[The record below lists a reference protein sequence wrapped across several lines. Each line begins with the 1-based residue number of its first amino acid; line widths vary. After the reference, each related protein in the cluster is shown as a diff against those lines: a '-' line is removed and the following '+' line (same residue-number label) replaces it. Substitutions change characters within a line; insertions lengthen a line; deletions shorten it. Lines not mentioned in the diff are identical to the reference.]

1 MSALTDSVA
10 TDDAATD
17 AIPVTH
23 RAAARPRLPRFLR
36 TFAVPIVL
44 LWIAIVAVLNTC
56 VPQLEVVGKLR
67 AVSMSPN
74 DAPALVA
81 TKRVG
86 EVFKEYNT
94 NSNVMIVLEGDR
106 PLGADAHAYYDQ
118 IVRELRADGKH
129 VQHVQDFWGDTLTAA
144 GAQSM
149 DGKAAYVQVYIA
161 GDQGEALANE
171 SVQAVRTTVKSV
183 KTPPG
188 VHAYVTGPA
197 ATSTDQNAVGDA
209 SMEMIE
215 GLTFAVI
222 TIMLLLVYRSVVTVV
237 VTLGM
242 VVLGLSAARGIVAF
256 LGYHQVFGLTTFA
269 TNMLVTLAIAAATD
283 YSIFLIGRYQE
294 ARRSGEDRESA
305 YYTMFEGTAHV
316 VLASGLTIAGAT
328 LCLRFTR
335 LPYFQTMGIPL
346 SVGMAIVVAAALTL
360 GPALISILTRFGT
373 VLEPKRW
380 GRARG
385 WRRVGSATVRWP
397 GAVLVMA
404 TALALVGLLTLPGY
418 HTTYNDRIFLP
429 EDVPANVGMAAADRH
444 FSDAKMNPELVMVEA
459 GHDLR
464 NPADFLVID
473 KIAKAMVRVHGIA
486 QVQTI
491 TRPDGK
497 PIEHASLAYTLGQS
511 GIGQLMNN
519 DYQQRV
525 IGNTLKQANE
535 MQTTIDSMTKMQS
548 ITLQMADVTRKMAD
562 KFANT
567 SAHTSE
573 IRDHLADFDD
583 FFRPMRSYFYWEH
596 HCFDIPVCWAL
607 RSVFDSLDGIGTLSD
622 DIEDLVPDINRLAE
636 LTPQLAALMPAM
648 IQTMKNQKEYL
659 LNQYQAQKAQQDQ
672 NIATQQN
679 STAMG
684 QAFDAAR
691 NDETFYLPPEAFQTA
706 DFKRGIK
713 LFLSPDGHA
722 VRFTVFHQGD
732 PLSEQGTAHIEPLR
746 VAAADAI
753 KGTPLEGSTVYIG
766 GSAAM
771 FKDMQQG
778 ADYDL
783 MIAAVAALIL
793 IFLIMV
799 VLTRAV
805 AAAGVI
811 VGTVVLSLGASFGLS
826 VLLWQHL
833 IGIPLHWM
841 VLPMSVIVLL
851 AVGADYNLLL
861 VSRMKEEL
869 HAGLHTGI
877 IRSMAGTGSV
887 VTSAG
892 LVFAFTMMGM
902 AVSDLT
908 VIGQVGTTIG
918 LGLLFDTLV
927 VRSLMTPSLAALLGP
942 WFWWPQRVRLR
953 PVPQPWPRATG
964 LAADEPARHSRMES
978 SQV

>member
-1 MSALTDSVA
+1 MSTSI
-10 TDDAATD
+10 DDAPTD
-17 AIPVTH
+17 AMPPARHVK
-23 RAAARPRLPRFLR
+23 RPRLPRFLR
-36 TFAVPIVL
+36 IFAVPIVL
-44 LWIAIVAVLNTC
+44 IWIAVIAILNTV
-56 VPQLEVVGKLR
+56 VPQLEEVGKLR

-74 DAPALVA
+74 DAPALIA

-94 NSNVMIVLEGDR
+94 SSSVMIVLEGDE
-106 PLGADAHAYYDQ
+106 PLGADAHTFYDE
-118 IVRELRADGKH
+118 IVRKLRADPEH

-144 GAQSM
+144 GAQSI
-149 DGKAAYVQVYIA
+149 DGKASYVQVYIA
-161 GDQGEALANE
+161 GDQGEALAND
-171 SVQAVRTTVKSV
+171 SVDAVRRIVAGTPA
-183 KTPPG
+183 PPG
-188 VHAYVTGPA
+188 VKAYVTGPA
-197 ATSTDQNAVGDA
+197 ATTTDQNAVGDA
-209 SMEMIE
+209 SMQMIE
-215 GLTFAVI
+215 GLTFVVI
-222 TIMLLLVYRSVVTVV
+222 TIMLLLVYRSIVTVII
-237 VTLGM
+237 TLGM
-242 VVLGLSAARGIVAF
+242 VVAGLSAARGLVAF
-256 LGYHQVFGLTTFA
+256 MGYHDVFKLTTFA
-269 TNMLVTLAIAAATD
+269 TNLCVTLAIAAATD
-283 YSIFLIGRYQE
+283 YAIFLIGRYQE
-294 ARRSGEDRESA
+294 ARRSGEDKESA
-305 YYTMFEGTAHV
+305 YYTMFHGTAHV

-328 LCLRFTR
+328 LCLHFTR

-346 SVGMAIVVAAALTL
+346 SVGMTIVVAAALTL
-360 GPALISILTRFGT
+360 GPALISIVTRFGK
-373 VLEPKRW
+373 VLDPKRMD
-380 GRARG
+380 RARG
-385 WRRVGSATVRWP
+385 WRRIGTATVRWP

-404 TALALVGLLTLPGY
+404 VVLALVGLLTLPGY

-429 EDVPANVGMAAADRH
+429 DDVPANVGYAAANRH
-444 FSDAKMNPELVMVEA
+444 FSEAKMNPELVMVEA
-459 GHDLR
+459 DHDLR

-497 PIEHASLAYTLGQS
+497 PIEHASLAYTMSQS
-511 GIGQLMNN
+511 GTGQLMNN
-519 DYQQRV
+519 DYQQTV
-525 IGNTLKQANE
+525 LANTLKQADE

-548 ITLQMADVTRKMAD
+548 ITLQMADVTRRMAD

-567 SAHTSE
+567 SADTQE

-583 FFRPMRSYFYWEH
+583 FFRPIRNYFYWEP
-596 HCFDIPVCWAL
+596 HCFDIPVCWSL
-607 RSVFDSLDGIGTLSD
+607 RSIFDTLDGISTLSD
-622 DIEDLVPDINRLAE
+622 DFQDLVPDINRLAD

-648 IQTMKNQKEYL
+648 IQTMKNQKQYL

-672 NIATQQN
+672 NMASQEN
-679 STAMG
+679 ATAMG
-684 QAFDAAR
+684 QAFDASR
-691 NDETFYLPPEAFQTA
+691 NDDTFYLPPEAFQTA
-706 DFKRGIK
+706 DFQRGIK

-732 PLSEQGTAHIEPLR
+732 PLTEEGTSHIEPLR

-753 KGTPLEGSTVYIG
+753 KGTPLEGSTVYVG

-771 FKDMQQG
+771 YKDMQQG

-783 MIAAVAALIL
+783 LIAAIAALIL

-799 VLTRAV
+799 VLTRAI
-805 AAAGVI
+805 AAAAVI

-861 VSRMKEEL
+861 VSRMKEEI

-892 LVFAFTMMGM
+892 LVFAFTMIAMS
-902 AVSDLT
+902 VSNLI

-927 VRSLMTPSLAALLGP
+927 VRSLMTPSLATLLGR

-953 PVPQPWPRATG
+953 PVPQPWPKRAATS
-964 LAADEPARHSRMES
+964 AEEEEPAR
-978 SQV
+978 VP